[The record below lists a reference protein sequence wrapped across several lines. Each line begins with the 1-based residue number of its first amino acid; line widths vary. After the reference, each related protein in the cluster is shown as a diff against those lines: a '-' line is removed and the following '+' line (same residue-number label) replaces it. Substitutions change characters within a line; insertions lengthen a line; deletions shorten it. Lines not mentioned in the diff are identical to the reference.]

1 MTNTKNFAT
10 KNNVQVVENNILR
23 STVLVQ
29 TSEGLRASYQP
40 DALPAAGLYDNL
52 KEVMETITDEGGSK
66 MIYLKLRSN
75 TNVDVNDFYHP
86 FVEYFAP
93 KLAQQLK
100 SNVFLLFESGGKNKR
115 WFAVSALYPRSNKMI
130 LARILL
136 SNKRSGIKNVPE
148 FLKESHQTLLEM
160 AKEMTMPYL
169 NWERV
174 KVLGSVATVVAKS
187 FGDSEIRVYAGEGGE
202 GVIVIPLRRP
212 KWSLNDFPD
221 ELAEE
226 LRTLVVEPIKSG
238 MKVAPKGLLLLGPP
252 GVGKTLMVEAI
263 AKELGKKIMELDP
276 GTYRSMWYGQTEKI
290 LKNILKKA
298 MSRDDIVIL
307 LDDAEFLMDRGMSVH
322 EAYVSEMNIFLKMLQ
337 AEKRPLIAMTTNHP
351 QLMDQALIRPGR
363 IDVLI
368 AVGYPDKKF
377 RRKIVENVLKRYGVE
392 ASEEMKDKIVR
403 VTKWFSNAEIDALI
417 RMAVAKGK
425 GKITDESLMWA
436 RNRFNINE
444 TERQR
449 MQEGIKWFVNKM
461 QGMVISYVKEPSEV

>member
-1 MTNTKNFAT
+1 MTNAKNLAT
-10 KNNVQVVENNILR
+10 KDGVKVIENNVLRTTVVAHASDNLR
-23 STVLVQ
+23 PN
-29 TSEGLRASYQP
+29 YPP
-40 DALPAAGLYDNL
+40 DATPAAGLYDHL
-52 KEVMETITDEGGSK
+52 KEAMESSVEGGTSV
-66 MIYLKLRSN
+66 YLKLRSN
-75 TNVDVNDFYHP
+75 AHVDLEDFYHP

-93 KLAQQLK
+93 KLAQFFK
-100 SNVFLLFESGGKNKR
+100 SNVFILFENTAKNKK
-115 WFAVSALYPRSNKMI
+115 WFAVAALYPRSNKLITTRVI
-130 LARILL
+130 L
-136 SNKRSGIKNVPE
+136 SKKRSNIKDVVG
-148 FLKESHQTLLEM
+148 LIKESKEVTLST
-160 AKEMTMPYL
+160 AKEMLSSHL
-169 NWERV
+169 NLERLKLIGNV
-174 KVLGSVATVVAKS
+174 TTVIAKG
-187 FGDSEIRVYAGEGGE
+187 FGDSEIRVYGGEGGE

-212 KWSLNDFPD
+212 KWSLKDFPD

-226 LRTLVVEPIKSG
+226 LRTLVVEPIKMG
-238 MKVAPKGLLLLGPP
+238 MKVAPKGLLLMGPP

-298 MSRDDIVIL
+298 MNRDDIVIL
-307 LDDAEFLMDRGMSVH
+307 LDDAEFLMDRGMSIH

-337 AEKRPLIAMTTNHP
+337 SEKRPLIAMTTNHP

-377 RRKIVENVLKRYGVE
+377 RRKIVENVLKRYGIE
-392 ASEEMKDKIVR
+392 ASEEIKDKIVR
-403 VTKWFSNAEIDALI
+403 ITRWFSNAEIDALI

-425 GKITDESLMWA
+425 GKITDESLTWA

-449 MQEGIKWFVNKM
+449 IQEGIKWYVSKM
-461 QGMVISYVKEPSEV
+461 QGMVISYVKDPSEV

>member
-1 MTNTKNFAT
+1 MTSAKNLAT
-10 KNNVQVVENNILR
+10 KGEVEVIENNVLR

-29 TSEGLRASYQP
+29 ASENLRPGYP
-40 DALPAAGLYDNL
+40 VDAMPAAGLYDHL
-52 KEVMETITDEGGSK
+52 KEAMEGTIEGSAS
-66 MIYLKLRSN
+66 IYLKLRSN
-75 TNVDVNDFYHP
+75 IHVEIEDFYHP

-93 KLAQQLK
+93 KLAQYLK
-100 SNVFLLFESGGKNKR
+100 SNVLLLFENTAKNKK
-115 WFAVSALYPRSNKMI
+115 WFVVAATYPRSGKLITARIILTKKRSNVKDI
-130 LARILL
+130 VGLIKESKEVTLELAR
-136 SNKRSGIKNVPE
+136 
-148 FLKESHQTLLEM
+148 EM
-160 AKEMTMPYL
+160 FSTRL
-169 NWERV
+169 NWDRLRFIGNV
-174 KVLGSVATVVAKS
+174 TTMIAKG
-187 FGDSEIRVYAGEGGE
+187 FGDSEIRVYSGESGE

-212 KWSLNDFPD
+212 KWSLDDFPD

-226 LRTLVVEPIKSG
+226 LRTLVVEPIKMG
-238 MKVAPKGLLLLGPP
+238 MKVAPKGLLLMGPP

-298 MSRDDIVIL
+298 MNRDDIVIL
-307 LDDAEFLMDRGMSVH
+307 LDDAEFLMDRGMSIH

-337 AEKRPLIAMTTNHP
+337 SEKRPLIAMTTNHP

-377 RRKIVENVLKRYGVE
+377 RKKIVENVLKRYGMNI
-392 ASEEMKDKIVR
+392 SDEMKEKIVR
-403 VTKWFSNAEIDALI
+403 ITKWFSNAEIDALI

-425 GKITDESLMWA
+425 GKITDESLIWA

-449 MQEGIKWFVNKM
+449 IQEGIKWYVSKM

>member
-1 MTNTKNFAT
+1 MTSAKNLAT
-10 KNNVQVVENNILR
+10 KGEVEVIENNVLR

-29 TSEGLRASYQP
+29 ASENLRPNYP
-40 DALPAAGLYDNL
+40 VDAMPAAGLYDHL
-52 KEVMETITDEGGSK
+52 KEAMEGTIEGSAS
-66 MIYLKLRSN
+66 IYLKLRSN
-75 TNVDVNDFYHP
+75 THVEIEDFYHP

-93 KLAQQLK
+93 KLAQYLK
-100 SNVFLLFESGGKNKR
+100 SNVFLLFENTAKNKK
-115 WFAVSALYPRSNKMI
+115 WFAVAATYPRSGRLITARIILTKKRSNVKDI
-130 LARILL
+130 VGLIKESKEVTLELAR
-136 SNKRSGIKNVPE
+136 
-148 FLKESHQTLLEM
+148 EM
-160 AKEMTMPYL
+160 FSTRL
-169 NWERV
+169 NWDRLRFIGNV
-174 KVLGSVATVVAKS
+174 TTMIAKG
-187 FGDSEIRVYAGEGGE
+187 FGDSEIRVYSGEGGE

-212 KWSLNDFPD
+212 KWSLDDFPD

-226 LRTLVVEPIKSG
+226 LRTLVVEPIKMG
-238 MKVAPKGLLLLGPP
+238 MKVAPKGLLLMGPP

-298 MSRDDIVIL
+298 MNRDDIVIL
-307 LDDAEFLMDRGMSVH
+307 LDDAEFLMDRGMSIH

-337 AEKRPLIAMTTNHP
+337 SEKRPLIAMTTNHP

-377 RRKIVENVLKRYGVE
+377 RRKIVENVLKRYGVNV
-392 ASEEMKDKIVR
+392 SEEMKEKIVR
-403 VTKWFSNAEIDALI
+403 ITKWFSNAEIDALI

-425 GKITDESLMWA
+425 GKITDESLIWA

-449 MQEGIKWFVNKM
+449 IQEGIKWYVSKM